1 MERKAFLSISAP
13 VFSLSAAAI
22 LLLSGMPLAV
32 PALFLCVASALCSV
46 AALMFA
52 LFGKVAPRGKE
63 SDPAASRESVQNA
76 VKEDVVSLL
85 GNVRECMEKGDE
97 AVRKLL
103 SYPSIRDVLAAEN
116 AERVW
121 SAIEA
126 AHVRLEKAESAMA
139 ILSDRLLTDCQ
150 VMLPLADAVIG
161 AVPEKTE
168 EAAFAVMEKF
178 TVVREASSNAAA
190 KAKLIIGELSD
201 TQSKKSVSYTSER
214 SRAEVRKEREVMRAL
229 SMTLREN
236 REHLDAMAKEIESGL
251 ALLESITDITERSK
265 LIAFN
270 MSIEA
275 ARIGEKGRGFKVII
289 AELHKLNDR
298 TFEFSRQVAAL
309 LSRFRDYNALLVA
322 SVEEKAG
329 AVISEVERGMDA
341 AESSVESLID
351 ASSRTEIFARDIAL
365 MSESIDRDLDGILE
379 SLQFQDITRQM
390 IEGAQTIITQ
400 LNGTLDECIS
410 RSGVRVDERRKSER
424 FVSVREMFV
433 NQSKTKGEKAAL
445 MEVRI

>member
-1 MERKAFLSISAP
+1 MDS
-13 VFSLSAAAI
+13 
-22 LLLSGMPLAV
+22 
-32 PALFLCVASALCSV
+32 
-46 AALMFA
+46 
-52 LFGKVAPRGKE
+52 
-63 SDPAASRESVQNA
+63 
-76 VKEDVVSLL
+76 
-85 GNVRECMEKGDE
+85 GDE

-103 SYPSIRDVLAAEN
+103 SYPSIRDVLVAEN
-116 AERVW
+116 AEGVW
-121 SAIEA
+121 NAIEA
-126 AHVRLEKAESAMA
+126 AHARLEKAESVIS

-161 AVPEKTE
+161 AVPGKTE

-190 KAKLIIGELSD
+190 KARLIMGELAD
-201 TQSKKSVSYTSER
+201 TQSENSVSYTSER
-214 SRAEVRKEREVMRAL
+214 SRAEVRKERAAVREL
-229 SMTLREN
+229 SVTLREN
-236 REHLDAMAKEIESGL
+236 RDHLDAMSKEIESGL
-251 ALLESITDITERSK
+251 ALLKNITEITEQSK

-289 AELHKLNDR
+289 TELHKLNDR

-309 LSRFRDYNALLVA
+309 LSRFRDHNALLVA

-341 AESSVESLID
+341 AEASVESLID
-351 ASSRTEIFARDIAL
+351 ASSRTENFARDIAL
-365 MSESIDRDLDGILE
+365 MSESIDHDLDGVLE

-390 IEGAQTIITQ
+390 IEGAQKILTQ
-400 LNGTLDECIS
+400 LNGTLDECLA
-410 RSGVRVDERRKSER
+410 RSGVSVDERRKSER
-424 FVSVREMFV
+424 FIALREKFV
-433 NQSKTKGEKAAL
+433 NQSKTKGEKVAL

>member
-1 MERKAFLSISAP
+1 MAILPPIFSLAAAAFLAY
-13 VFSLSAAAI
+13 
-22 LLLSGMPLAV
+22 SGLTFVGPAMFFFLASV
-32 PALFLCVASALCSV
+32 LCSV
-46 AALMFA
+46 AALVFA
-52 LFGKVAPRGKE
+52 LIGVRSTRSNLTASFVTPE
-63 SDPAASRESVQNA
+63 PASA
-76 VKEDVVSLL
+76 VMTEDIVRLL
-85 GNVRECMEKGDE
+85 GSVRECMDSGDE

-103 SYPSIRDVLAAEN
+103 SYPSIRDVLVAEN
-116 AERVW
+116 AEGVW
-121 SAIEA
+121 NAIEA
-126 AHVRLEKAESAMA
+126 AHARLEKAESVIL

-161 AVPEKTE
+161 AVPGKTE

-190 KAKLIIGELSD
+190 KARLIMDELTD
-201 TQSKKSVSYTSER
+201 TQSEKSVSYTSER
-214 SRAEVRKEREVMRAL
+214 SRAEVRKERNVVREL

-236 REHLDAMAKEIESGL
+236 REHLDAMGKEIESGL
-251 ALLESITDITERSK
+251 TLLKNITEITEQSK

-351 ASSRTEIFARDIAL
+351 ASSRTENFARDIAL
-365 MSESIDRDLDGILE
+365 MSESIDHDLDGVLE

-390 IEGAQTIITQ
+390 IEGAQTILTQ
-400 LNGTLDECIS
+400 LNGTLDECLA
-410 RSGVRVDERRKSER
+410 RSGVSVDERRKSER
-424 FVSVREMFV
+424 FIALREKFV
-433 NQSKTKGEKAAL
+433 NQSKTKGEKVAL

>member
-1 MERKAFLSISAP
+1 MAILPP
-13 VFSLSAAAI
+13 VFSLAATAFLVFSGLTIPGSATVFI
-22 LLLSGMPLAV
+22 VSSV
-32 PALFLCVASALCSV
+32 LCSV
-46 AALMFA
+46 VAFVFA
-52 LFGKVAPRGKE
+52 VIGIRARRPGATIAPTSPE
-63 SDPAASRESVQNA
+63 PASTAM
-76 VKEDVVSLL
+76 KEDIVRLL
-85 GNVRECMEKGDE
+85 GNVRECMDSGND

-103 SYPSIRDVLAAEN
+103 SYPSIRDVLVADN
-116 AERVW
+116 AEAVW

-126 AHVRLEKAESAMA
+126 AHARLEKAESVIS

-161 AVPEKTE
+161 AVPTKTE
-168 EAAFAVMEKF
+168 EAAFVVMEKF

-190 KAKLIIGELSD
+190 KARLIMGELGD
-201 TQSKKSVSYTSER
+201 TQSEKSVSYTSER
-214 SRAEVRKEREVMRAL
+214 SRAEVRKEREVMREL

-236 REHLDAMAKEIESGL
+236 REHLDAMGKEIESGL
-251 ALLESITDITERSK
+251 ALLKNITEITEQSK

-275 ARIGEKGRGFKVII
+275 ARIGEKGRGVKVII
-289 AELHKLNDR
+289 TELHKLNDR

-329 AVISEVERGMDA
+329 AVISEVEKGMDA
-341 AESSVESLID
+341 AESSVESLIE
-351 ASSRTEIFARDIAL
+351 ASSRTESFARDIAM
-365 MSESIDRDLDGILE
+365 MSESIDHDLDGVLE

-390 IEGAQTIITQ
+390 IEGAQTILTQ
-400 LNGTLDECIS
+400 LNGTLDECLK
-410 RSGVRVDERRKSER
+410 RSGVSVDERRKSER
-424 FVSVREMFV
+424 FIALREKFV
-433 NQSKTKGEKAAL
+433 NQSKTKGEKVAL